1 MKKLFFILIL
11 IFLSNI
17 LSAQLVSFVYEIKHR
32 PNPDKEIFETD
43 NYYLDVIGGQS
54 AFRSEK
60 ERYADSLMLKNGY
73 WEGGPKTSLN
83 QLYIIKNLINKSIIK
98 SITTLSMHD
107 LYNINI
113 NDKLNWEVLQ
123 EKMKIGDMEC
133 QKATVKYGGRNWIAW
148 FTQSVPLQEGPYIFH
163 GLPGLIVK
171 ISDDKNDYDFSLVK
185 TINVDK
191 NKTFYLRKGKEIS
204 WETYEKIQRDYYS
217 NPYAEIQTRNI
228 KYKATDEKGNPVEI
242 NLKQMA
248 EGTQKRIREN
258 NNPVELDHK
267 VEFKK

>member
-1 MKKLFFILIL
+1 MKKLFFIFL
-11 IFLSNI
+11 FLSNI
-17 LSAQLVSFVYEIKHR
+17 LPAQLVSFVYEIKHR
-32 PNPDKEIFETD
+32 PNPDKEIFETS
-43 NYYLDVIGGQS
+43 NYYLDIIGGQS

-83 QLYIIKNLINKSIIK
+83 QLYIIKNLINKSIKK

-113 NDKLNWEVLQ
+113 NDKLSWEVLP

-133 QKATVKYGGRNWIAW
+133 QKATVKYGERNWTAW
-148 FTQSVPLQEGPYIFH
+148 FSQSIPLQEGPYIFH
-163 GLPGLIVK
+163 GLPGLIIK
-171 ISDDKNDYDFSLVK
+171 ISDDKNDYDFSLIK

-191 NKTFYLRKGKEIS
+191 NKTFYLRQGKEIS

-217 NPYAEIQTRNI
+217 DPFSDIKARNI
-228 KYKATDEKGNPVEI
+228 KYKVTDEKGNPVEI
-242 NLKQMA
+242 NLKQMT
-248 EGTQKRIREN
+248 ESTQKRIREN
-258 NNPVELDHK
+258 NNPVELNHK
-267 VEFKK
+267 VDFKK